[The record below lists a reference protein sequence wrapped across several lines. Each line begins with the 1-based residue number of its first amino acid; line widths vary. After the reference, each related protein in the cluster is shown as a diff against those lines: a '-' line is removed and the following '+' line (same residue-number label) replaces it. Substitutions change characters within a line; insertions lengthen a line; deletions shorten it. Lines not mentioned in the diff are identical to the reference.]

1 MGAAVLP
8 TVMIGG
14 LIAQKLI
21 DEKQLK
27 KAQISNKDVINFLLG
42 EIKKYD
48 EASKIKEDTI
58 YQLQKQIP
66 NDQLQIAEFQKLIDK
81 LSAVKEDECEC
92 SKAEIH

>member
-21 DEKQLK
+21 DEEQLK
-27 KAQISNKDVINFLLG
+27 KAQISNKDVINFLRR

-48 EASKIKEDTI
+48 EAIKIKEDTI
-58 YQLQKQIP
+58 HQLQKQIQD
-66 NDQLQIAEFQKLIDK
+66 DQLQIAEFQKLIDK
-81 LSAVKEDECEC
+81 LSAVKEDEYE
-92 SKAEIH
+92 

>member
-21 DEKQLK
+21 DEEQLK
-27 KAQISNKDVINFLLG
+27 KAQISNKDVINFLRG

-58 YQLQKQIP
+58 HQLQKQIP

-81 LSAVKEDECEC
+81 LSAVKEDEYE
-92 SKAEIH
+92 

>member
-27 KAQISNKDVINFLLG
+27 KAQISNKDVINILLG

-81 LSAVKEDECEC
+81 LSAVKEDEYE
-92 SKAEIH
+92 

>member
-8 TVMIGG
+8 TGMIGG

-81 LSAVKEDECEC
+81 LSAVKEDEYE
-92 SKAEIH
+92 

>member
-48 EASKIKEDTI
+48 KASKIKEDTI

-81 LSAVKEDECEC
+81 LSAVKEDEYE
-92 SKAEIH
+92 

>member
-58 YQLQKQIP
+58 YQLQKQIQD
-66 NDQLQIAEFQKLIDK
+66 DQLQIAEFQKLIDK
-81 LSAVKEDECEC
+81 LSAVKEDEYE
-92 SKAEIH
+92 

>member
-1 MGAAVLP
+1 MLP

-81 LSAVKEDECEC
+81 LSAVKEDEYE
-92 SKAEIH
+92 

>member
-66 NDQLQIAEFQKLIDK
+66 IYLLNPLEVLIYQAFPLIK
-81 LSAVKEDECEC
+81 C
-92 SKAEIH
+92 SSLM

>member
-81 LSAVKEDECEC
+81 LSAVKEDEYE
-92 SKAEIH
+92 

>member
-81 LSAVKEDECEC
+81 LSAVK
-92 SKAEIH
+92 SNGMKSRG